1 MKILIVSQ
9 YYYPEPFRVHEICEE
24 LVHRGH
30 SVTVITSIPNYPDG
44 NIYSGYKQCDFEECI
59 KGVKVIRCG
68 IRPRK
73 KGYINLFLNYISFW
87 IKASNQIKR
96 VNEKFDVVYSYQLS
110 PITSSKPAVTFARK
124 RKIPSLLYCLD
135 IWPESIVGQIPESNH
150 IFKLTRYISEK
161 IYTGFDKVVVTSP
174 SFINYLEKVCCVRH
188 EVMTYIPQHASDFG
202 LKENI
207 HQSECVNFMFLGNV
221 GESQNV
227 EGLMHAISKVDSSL
241 SFKAHIV
248 GSGSRID
255 EVMKLSKTLS
265 VEDRVIF
272 HGRQPKERMPEYYQ
286 IADVCVVSLRN
297 EGVVGW
303 TIPGKLQEY
312 MSAGKAILGCIDGD
326 AKTII
331 EEAQCGVCC
340 EAENIDD
347 YADCIVQLINEKHKI
362 KEYGSNARKYYLEHF
377 TLKKH
382 VDALEAELHTLV
394 NKSKNL
400 L

>member
-30 SVTVITSIPNYPDG
+30 SVTVITGIPNYPDG
-44 NIYSGYKQCDFEECI
+44 NIYSGYKQNDLEECI

-87 IKASNQIKR
+87 IKASYKIEQIKD
-96 VNEKFDVVYSYQLS
+96 NFDVVYSYQLS
-110 PITSSKPAVTFARK
+110 PITSSKPAIKFARK
-124 RKIPSLLYCLD
+124 KQIPSLLYCLD
-135 IWPESIVGQIPESNH
+135 LWPESIVGQIPESNP
-150 IFKLTRYISEK
+150 IFKLTRYISKK

-174 SFINYLEKVCCVRH
+174 SFIKYLERVCSVRH
-188 EVMTYIPQHASDFG
+188 DVMTYIPQHANDLG
-202 LKENI
+202 LKENV

-241 SFKAHIV
+241 SFKVHIV

-272 HGRQPKERMPEYYQ
+272 HGRQPKERMPEYYKM
-286 IADVCVVSLRN
+286 ADVCVVSLRK

-312 MSAGKAILGCIDGD
+312 MSAGKAVLGCIDGD
-326 AKTII
+326 ANTII
-331 EEAQCGVCC
+331 EVAQCGVCC
-340 EAENIDD
+340 EAENIDG
-347 YADCIVQLINEKHKI
+347 YAACIIQLINERHKLR
-362 KEYGSNARKYYLEHF
+362 EYGTNARKYYLEHF

-382 VDALEAELHTLV
+382 VDTLEAELKVLV
-394 NKSKNL
+394 H
-400 L
+400 